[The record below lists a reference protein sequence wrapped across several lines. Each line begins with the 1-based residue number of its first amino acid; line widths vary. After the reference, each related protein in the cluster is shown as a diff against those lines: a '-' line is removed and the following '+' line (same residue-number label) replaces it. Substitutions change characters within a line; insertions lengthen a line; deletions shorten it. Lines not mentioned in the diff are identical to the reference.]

1 MCSYITNQTTMSVP
15 NGVSYTVQA
24 RLFPEIFGW
33 TSIQCI
39 PINLFWIPRLICSA
53 LGAGERE
60 SRSASPTEEMK
71 AITLHPFFLI
81 TCGERARDTGDGR
94 WGRPRGILGETEGS
108 RAPSWSDSDT
118 LTHPIVHSRR
128 HGWETSHE
136 TCERLRCWILGCSV
150 QCQNKTPSIF
160 VCTELKHHSLIDWV
174 CCISCFVAVCKN
186 IFSSFHDSSWLWHI
200 RVFFFC
206 LFLTTPFIT
215 IKHYFVP
222 TDYIQAP
229 VL

>member
-1 MCSYITNQTTMSVP
+1 MRKCTTATLLIKLPCLFLMGFHILYKQGFSLRYLDELPYSV
-15 NGVSYTVQA
+15 
-24 RLFPEIFGW
+24 FP
-33 TSIQCI
+33 SICF
-39 PINLFWIPRLICSA
+39 LIPRLICSV

-136 TCERLRCWILGCSV
+136 TCERLRC
-150 QCQNKTPSIF
+150 
-160 VCTELKHHSLIDWV
+160 
-174 CCISCFVAVCKN
+174 
-186 IFSSFHDSSWLWHI
+186 
-200 RVFFFC
+200 
-206 LFLTTPFIT
+206 
-215 IKHYFVP
+215 
-222 TDYIQAP
+222 
-229 VL
+229 